1 MLSQECSPADFLQV
15 SPPTALSSLL
25 ATVRNGWE
33 KPVHEGSLCVQLWV
47 SFFHSPLS
55 GEKLALGSCPVPGVT
70 AETWL
75 LSKRHK
81 VAQEL

>member
-1 MLSQECSPADFLQV
+1 MLSQECHLLISFRSSPHTPSLK
-15 SPPTALSSLL
+15 LL
-25 ATVRNGWE
+25 ACHCQGRWE

-47 SFFHSPLS
+47 SFFHSPLC
-55 GEKLALGSCPVPGVT
+55 GEKLALGPVPGVT
-70 AETWL
+70 AEIWL